1 MISACNNSELSK
13 LRLENQ
19 EFKKTISLQEKR
31 LKSYENSVVIP
42 YDSLNSY
49 ILPMT
54 YYSTIN
60 TNEAGEFITTL
71 AWRKLPDNMKVSWS
85 VQQGEVM
92 NVDKGYDNLNR
103 YVTVKYNLPGEYEIR
118 GTYKLE
124 MPNGTSRENDWK
136 AFIQVEE

>member
-1 MISACNNSELSK
+1 
-13 LRLENQ
+13 
-19 EFKKTISLQEKR
+19 
-31 LKSYENSVVIP
+31 
-42 YDSLNSY
+42 
-49 ILPMT
+49 MT

-71 AWRKLPDNMKVSWS
+71 AWRKLPDNIKVSWS